1 MRGCRARSRLQA
13 RRDQAFMMP
22 ALSPAGRAHWNPGPA
37 VVRITPRSLSRW
49 MRPPPSHPHWN
60 ARDAITLSCLRRP
73 AHAPAAAHHHTGSI
87 AIYSWILLLHLLGA
101 SVWVGGHLVLALG
114 VLPGVLRQRDV
125 AMLLAFES
133 RYERI
138 GMAALAMQIVTGLAL
153 AWRLLPDVPAWF
165 AADSAVSRLILLKLG
180 LLAMTA
186 LVAAHAR
193 LRVIPRLQAAT
204 LPLMAAHVAAVTVL
218 SVLFVA
224 AGISLRTGWLG

>member
-1 MRGCRARSRLQA
+1 
-13 RRDQAFMMP
+13 
-22 ALSPAGRAHWNPGPA
+22 
-37 VVRITPRSLSRW
+37 
-49 MRPPPSHPHWN
+49 
-60 ARDAITLSCLRRP
+60 
-73 AHAPAAAHHHTGSI
+73 
-87 AIYSWILLLHLLGA
+87 
-101 SVWVGGHLVLALG
+101 
-114 VLPGVLRQRDV
+114 
-125 AMLLAFES
+125 
-133 RYERI
+133 
-138 GMAALAMQIVTGLAL
+138 MAALAMQTVTGLAL

>member
-1 MRGCRARSRLQA
+1 MRQMWLSGRKMAIDSMRPRYKLFIERVHQLLQA
-13 RRDQAFMMP
+13 GYASMTSEELRHFNLRSEPD
-22 ALSPAGRAHWNPGPA
+22 
-37 VVRITPRSLSRW
+37 IT
-49 MRPPPSHPHWN
+49 
-60 ARDAITLSCLRRP
+60 
-73 AHAPAAAHHHTGSI
+73 
-87 AIYSWILLLHLLGA
+87 
-101 SVWVGGHLVLALG
+101 
-114 VLPGVLRQRDV
+114 
-125 AMLLAFES
+125 
-133 RYERI
+133 
-138 GMAALAMQIVTGLAL
+138 AALAMQIVTGLTL